1 MRPNKKTNI
10 QNYMNFLIRN
20 LSKAT
25 IKENKN
31 FEIRHLIKMGS
42 YISQK
47 ITKENERKLE
57 QLFIE
62 AKD

>member
-1 MRPNKKTNI
+1 
-10 QNYMNFLIRN
+10 MNFLIRN

-25 IKENKN
+25 IKENN
-31 FEIRHLIKMGS
+31 FFEIRHLIKMGS

>member
-1 MRPNKKTNI
+1 
-10 QNYMNFLIRN
+10 MNFLIRN

-25 IKENKN
+25 IKENKF
-31 FEIRHLIKMGS
+31 FEIRHLIKMMGS
-42 YISQK
+42 KISEK

-57 QLFIE
+57 QLFLE